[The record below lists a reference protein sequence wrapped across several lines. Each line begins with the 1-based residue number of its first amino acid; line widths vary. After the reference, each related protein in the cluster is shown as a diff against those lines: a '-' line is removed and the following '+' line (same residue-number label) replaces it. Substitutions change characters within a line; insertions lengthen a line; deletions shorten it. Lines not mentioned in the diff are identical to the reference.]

1 MSIAYIGLG
10 SNLGD
15 RKANL
20 DMALDKLK
28 KAGIKVAA
36 VSKYLES
43 EPYGVLDQ
51 PKFVNAVA
59 RVETELGPVELLD
72 TLLGIENSMGRVRLR
87 HWGERNIDL
96 DLLLYDDVKMR
107 TEKLTLPHPDMQNRD
122 FVLKPLAEVRIG
134 NGELEEKNY
143 AEK

>member
-1 MSIAYIGLG
+1 MSIAYIALG

-15 RKANL
+15 RKENL
-20 DMALDKLK
+20 DRALDELK

-43 EPYGVLDQ
+43 EPYGVTDQ
-51 PKFVNAVA
+51 PKFINGVA
-59 RVETELGPVELLD
+59 RVETNLSPEELLE
-72 TLLGIENSMGRVRLR
+72 TMLNIENKMGRVRLR

-96 DLLLYDDVKMR
+96 DLLLYDDVKMQ

-122 FVLKPLAEVRIG
+122 FVMKPLSEVK
-134 NGELEEKNY
+134 L
-143 AEK
+143 

>member
-1 MSIAYIGLG
+1 MSIAYIALG

-15 RKANL
+15 RKENL
-20 DMALDKLK
+20 DRALDELK

-43 EPYGVLDQ
+43 EPYGVTDQ
-51 PKFVNAVA
+51 PKFINGVA
-59 RVETELGPVELLD
+59 RVETNLPPEELLE
-72 TLLGIENSMGRVRLR
+72 TMLNIENKMGRVRLR

-96 DLLLYDDVKMR
+96 DLLLYDDVKMQ

-122 FVLKPLAEVRIG
+122 FVMKPLSEVK
-134 NGELEEKNY
+134 L
-143 AEK
+143 

>member
-1 MSIAYIGLG
+1 MSVAYIALG

-15 RKANL
+15 RKENL
-20 DMALDKLK
+20 DRALDELK

-43 EPYGVLDQ
+43 EPYGVTDQ
-51 PKFVNAVA
+51 PKFINGVA
-59 RVETELGPVELLD
+59 RVETNLSPEELLD
-72 TLLGIENSMGRVRLR
+72 TMLNIENKMGRVRLR

-96 DLLLYDDVKMR
+96 DLLLYDDVKMQ

-122 FVLKPLAEVRIG
+122 FVMKPLSEVK
-134 NGELEEKNY
+134 L
-143 AEK
+143 